1 MLRRRFLC
9 QAAAGENDDGGGR
22 GVDDVSSLLDD
33 WCFSIKFDDDNEDDL
48 SSVVTCFDLE
58 KELPIVLIL
67 DGA

>member
-9 QAAAGENDDGGGR
+9 QAAAGENDDDDGR
-22 GVDDVSSLLDD
+22 GVDDASSLLDD

-58 KELPIVLIL
+58 NELPIVRIL

>member
-9 QAAAGENDDGGGR
+9 QAAAGENDDDDR

-33 WCFSIKFDDDNEDDL
+33 WCFSIKFDDDDNEDDL
-48 SSVVTCFDLE
+48 SSVVMCFDLE
-58 KELPIVLIL
+58 NELPIVRIL